1 MTTRLPRR
9 TARGFT
15 LLEVMVTVAIVG
27 ILAAVSYPSY
37 TSYMVRTQRAAAT
50 ACLTEMGQFMERVYA
65 SNLRYDQ
72 NNGAATALPGVQCRT
87 SLSSRY
93 TISFASGEPT
103 DRSFR
108 VQAVPQGTQATGDA
122 QCATLSLTQAGT
134 KAISG
139 GGTVANCWR

>member
-1 MTTRLPRR
+1 MTNRLPRR

-72 NNGAATALPGVQCRT
+72 NNGSATALPGVQCRT
-87 SLSSRY
+87 SLASRY

-103 DRSFR
+103 DRTFR
-108 VQAVPQGTQATGDA
+108 VQAVPKAAQAANDGK
-122 QCATLSLTQAGT
+122 CATLSLTQTGAKGVTGT
-134 KAISG
+134 
-139 GGTVANCWR
+139 GTVDDCWR